1 MKTLLSSG
9 DSNAKTAKNARKSV
23 ILYLAPLAQ
32 NSKEINLCAKASEGC
47 AAACLFSAGR
57 GAFSNVIT
65 ARVNRTEYFLSE
77 RSKFINQVIDEINKA
92 AKKTTG
98 DLAVRL
104 NGTSDVKLVEMCA
117 ATGRTIAPNVVFY
130 DYSKILKKAGERV
143 LSTGQRYVVTF
154 SRSENNEDEMFSHL
168 HAGGIAAVVF
178 ETLPDF
184 YLGFP
189 VVDGDSRDD
198 LMLDVKGGTIL
209 GLRAKGKAKKD
220 RSGFVVSTQ
229 VSRMTIDER
238 VEFEAFKKEIKAI
251 AAGDFSSVLR
261 DIEMGEN

>member
-1 MKTLLSSG
+1 MKNLLSPGS
-9 DSNAKTAKNARKSV
+9 SNAKTAKNTRESV
-23 ILYLAPLAQ
+23 ILYLAPFTQ
-32 NSKEINLCAKASEGC
+32 NSKGVNLCPKASDLC
-47 AAACLFSAGR
+47 AALCLFSAGR

-65 ARVNRTEYFLSE
+65 ARKNRTEYFLSE
-77 RSKFINQVIDEINKA
+77 RSKFVNQVIDEINKA

-98 DLAVRL
+98 ELAVRL

-117 ATGRTIAPNVVFY
+117 SSGLAIASNVVFY
-130 DYSKILKKAGERV
+130 DYTKILKKAGERK
-143 LSTGQRYVVTF
+143 LSTGHRYVVTF
-154 SRSENNEDEMFSHL
+154 SRSENNQGEVLTHL
-168 HAGGIAAVVF
+168 YAGGIAAVVF

-220 RSGFVVSTQ
+220 RSGFVVTNNDL
-229 VSRMTIDER
+229 INDE
-238 VEFEAFKKEIKAI
+238 AAI
-251 AAGDFSSVLR
+251 YAAS
-261 DIEMGEN
+261 